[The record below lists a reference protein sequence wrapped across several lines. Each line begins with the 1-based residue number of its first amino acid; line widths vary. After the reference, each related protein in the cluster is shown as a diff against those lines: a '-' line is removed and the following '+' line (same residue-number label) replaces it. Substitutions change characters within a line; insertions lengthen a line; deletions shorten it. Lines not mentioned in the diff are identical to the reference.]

1 MLPSDL
7 KSEMFA
13 GYAAEARKMV
23 TAHLATL
30 RQLPLSFLPGLLREL
45 ISFDFKFPAERNAR
59 ERELAYLDSLSQAQL
74 KECFQRFSE
83 IRLSRQLEEFDW
95 VKLPAQFV

>member
-7 KSEMFA
+7 KAEMFA
-13 GYAAEARKMV
+13 GYAVEARKVV

-30 RQLPLSFLPGLLREL
+30 RQLPLSFVPGLLREL
-45 ISFDFKFPAERNAR
+45 ISFDFKFPAERKAR

-74 KECFQRFSE
+74 KESFLEFSK
-83 IRLSRQLEEFDW
+83 IRL
-95 VKLPAQFV
+95 